1 MECSGRAAAAAFAMT
16 TDPRSAIAP
25 MRRAEPT
32 RRAVSGPG
40 EARADALSAA
50 WRYRSRS
57 APLFGGL
64 GRNTRRMGRREGG
77 GNGARGESFA
87 APMGKWP
94 LRTNM
99 RFGRRPNA
107 SKKQQ
112 GRSGLAG
119 YAHVLP
125 EAKREAAN
133 RLATMLA

>member
-1 MECSGRAAAAAFAMT
+1 MEVSIQKRTLVWRFAAQ
-16 TDPRSAIAP
+16 
-25 MRRAEPT
+25 
-32 RRAVSGPG
+32 
-40 EARADALSAA
+40 LSANGKTGR
-50 WRYRSRS
+50 WREW
-57 APLFGGL
+57 A
-64 GRNTRRMGRREGG
+64 EG
-77 GNGARGESFA
+77 EPVA

-125 EAKREAAN
+125 QAKREAAN
-133 RLATMLA
+133 RLAKMLA